1 MDIVTDQEIL
11 DRFPDTFVDHDNKE
25 FYRGW
30 LQRRLLLNRCSACG
44 TWHHPPRPVC
54 PKCWSFDVVPTE
66 ASGRGTVHLLVRLH
80 QGPRAPGVDY
90 SKPLP
95 VVAVEL
101 AEQVGLRYTSS
112 IVNCEPEDVHIDM
125 PVTLTWIERYGA
137 PFPVFEPAASG

>member
-1 MDIVTDQEIL
+1 
-11 DRFPDTFVDHDNKE
+11 
-25 FYRGW
+25 
-30 LQRRLLLNRCSACG
+30 
-44 TWHHPPRPVC
+44 
-54 PKCWSFDVVPTE
+54 VPTE